1 MLSTIR
7 TLLFFC
13 LWAMMGAVNAASV
26 EDRLLT
32 LDDDTEINVEVL
44 RSDTPTEL
52 LAIWLIDHSSERPV
66 FDNMLMDLSN
76 NGIEVWRVDLL
87 GELFLERDNETV
99 RTLSGNTISALISEA
114 HQHTTL
120 PIVLISYDRMTL
132 PLLRGVREYQSTAM
146 QDNRFSGS
154 LLYYPNLF
162 GPTPQAGIAPSID
175 PIVAASNYPVTVLQ
189 PALGNHRWRIAEVM
203 EQFWSAD
210 APANLIKLNGARD
223 WFFMGSAPGTEQR
236 EDEAREQ
243 AIADMPR
250 QVLRLARQLTQQ
262 EKPTKA
268 VALNEE
274 TPEAAPTHGPQV
286 LAQSKAAPPLSLE
299 SLAGPSYTL
308 TEKPGK
314 VMLLSFW
321 ATWCPPCVEE
331 LPSMNAL
338 AADYSSADFE
348 ILSVNFQETPEDIK
362 AFLQRVEVD
371 FPILMDLDGST
382 SHSWNVFSFPSSF
395 ILDRQGRL
403 RYTLNKAVD
412 WHTPEIKALLDDLI
426 AE

>member
-7 TLLFFC
+7 TLLLFC
-13 LWAMMGAVNAASV
+13 LWAMMSTVNAASV
-26 EDRLLT
+26 EDKLLT

-44 RSDTPTEL
+44 RGDTPTEL
-52 LAIWLIDHSSERPV
+52 LAIWLIDHGSERPV
-66 FDNMLMDLSN
+66 FDNMLVDLSN

-99 RTLSGNTISALISEA
+99 RTLSGDTISALITEA

-132 PLLRGVREYQSTAM
+132 PLLRGVREYQSTAT

-162 GPTPQAGIAPSID
+162 GPTPQAGIAPVID
-175 PIVAASNYPVTVLQ
+175 PIVAASNYPVSVVQ
-189 PALGNHRWRIAEVM
+189 PALGSHRWRIAEVM

-210 APANLIKLNGARD
+210 APANLIKLNGVRD
-223 WFFMGSAPGTEQR
+223 WFFMGSAPSAEQR
-236 EDEAREQ
+236 EDEASEQ
-243 AIADMPR
+243 AIAGMPQ
-250 QVLRLARQLTQQ
+250 QVRRLARQLAQQ
-262 EKPTKA
+262 DKPTRA
-268 VALNEE
+268 VALQQE
-274 TPEAAPTHGPQV
+274 TPEASPTHGPQA
-286 LAQSKAAPPLSLE
+286 LAQGKAAPPLSLE
-299 SLAGPSYTL
+299 SLAGPKYTL
-308 TEKPGK
+308 AKAPGK

-338 AADYSSADFE
+338 AADYSPDDFE
-348 ILSVNFQETPEDIK
+348 ILSINFQESPGDIK
-362 AFLQRVEVD
+362 TFLQRVEVD
-371 FPILMDLDGST
+371 FPILLDLDGST
-382 SHSWNVFSFPSSF
+382 SHSWNVFSFPSTF
-395 ILDRQGRL
+395 ILDRHGRI
-403 RYTLNKAVD
+403 RYTLNKAID
-412 WHTPEIKALLDDLI
+412 WHTPEVKALLDNLI